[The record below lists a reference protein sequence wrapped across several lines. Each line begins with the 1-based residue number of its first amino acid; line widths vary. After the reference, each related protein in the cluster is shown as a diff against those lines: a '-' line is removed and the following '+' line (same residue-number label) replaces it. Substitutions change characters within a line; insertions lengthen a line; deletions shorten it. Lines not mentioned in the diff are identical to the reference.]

1 MFLLFIIQNLVEFQ
15 RILMLI
21 GKVSHF
27 GVSVAS
33 FRGRL
38 VTFEVKVVEIGVKVA
53 SHFSP
58 NCPCPHY
65 TAVKLDTKKPWGKLR
80 QRRCNPC
87 HRKLI
92 LRHTCFFF
100 VRDRQVY
107 LRFRSLRKIT
117 VILAP
122 TIPSLTVPNHT

>member
-38 VTFEVKVVEIGVKVA
+38 VTFEVKVVEIGVK
-53 SHFSP
+53 P
-58 NCPCPHY
+58 
-65 TAVKLDTKKPWGKLR
+65 VK
-80 QRRCNPC
+80 
-87 HRKLI
+87 I
-92 LRHTCFFF
+92 
-100 VRDRQVY
+100 
-107 LRFRSLRKIT
+107 
-117 VILAP
+117 
-122 TIPSLTVPNHT
+122 

>member
-1 MFLLFIIQNLVEFQ
+1 MFLLLIIQNLVEFQ

-27 GVSVAS
+27 GVRVAS

-65 TAVKLDTKKPWGKLR
+65 TAVKLDTKTLG
-80 QRRCNPC
+80 Q
-87 HRKLI
+87 
-92 LRHTCFFF
+92 
-100 VRDRQVY
+100 
-107 LRFRSLRKIT
+107 IT
-117 VILAP
+117 TTPL
-122 TIPSLTVPNHT
+122 

>member
-107 LRFRSLRKIT
+107 LNTKKYFIIKKKYF
-117 VILAP
+117 
-122 TIPSLTVPNHT
+122 

>member
-1 MFLLFIIQNLVEFQ
+1 MFLLFIIQNLVEFP

-21 GKVSHF
+21 GKIRHF

-38 VTFEVKVVEIGVKVA
+38 VTLRYKWLKFGVKVA
-53 SHFSP
+53 NHFSP

-92 LRHTCFFF
+92 LRQTCFFF

-107 LRFRSLRKIT
+107 LMFEFSIEKIYFL
-117 VILAP
+117 IFSYP
-122 TIPSLTVPNHT
+122 KPSI

>member
-1 MFLLFIIQNLVEFQ
+1 MDVVEDIRKNGLFNEINVSKIFYFMFLLFIIQNLVEFQ

-80 QRRCNPC
+80 QRRCNP
-87 HRKLI
+87 L
-92 LRHTCFFF
+92 FFF
-100 VRDRQVY
+100 CPR
-107 LRFRSLRKIT
+107 
-117 VILAP
+117 
-122 TIPSLTVPNHT
+122 